1 METKSDLLNLFYYYG
16 ISLSNIAFLD
26 KKQMYNK
33 VSSSCKYSL
42 DSYNEKTTLGLVTQF
57 FPILEMKIRQVA
69 SYCGI
74 SPFKNNSFDD
84 VGVKYND
91 PSTLLT
97 KIISIIYSENKD
109 LISSQGFL
117 FVYLTMY
124 DSNFKNIRNSLIHA
138 RNFLKGEDLE
148 LALRC
153 TLLSISIMDNY
164 LNKIDKR

>member
-1 METKSDLLNLFYYYG
+1 MLHFNFKSG
-16 ISLSNIAFLD
+16 
-26 KKQMYNK
+26 
-33 VSSSCKYSL
+33 
-42 DSYNEKTTLGLVTQF
+42 
-57 FPILEMKIRQVA
+57 
-69 SYCGI
+69 
-74 SPFKNNSFDD
+74 
-84 VGVKYND
+84 
-91 PSTLLT
+91 
-97 KIISIIYSENKD
+97 ENKD